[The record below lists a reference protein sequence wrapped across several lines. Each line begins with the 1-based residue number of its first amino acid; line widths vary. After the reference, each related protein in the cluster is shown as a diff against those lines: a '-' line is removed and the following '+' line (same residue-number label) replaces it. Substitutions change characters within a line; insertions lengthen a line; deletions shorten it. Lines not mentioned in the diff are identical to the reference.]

1 MHSVRFGIM
10 KKTILFFFISFFILQ
25 SCSINSEIVY
35 HKDAASTSV
44 TDIDMKQFIAEMKA
58 MTPDSLKQ
66 QKEFGEMDKLPTV
79 WTSIFDIQKEE
90 GKLKTQDPDSIRIMK
105 KIFMKTNKENNEP
118 SGFSLKMEH
127 FTQSDHQ
134 LLKSYNKKEKLPFD
148 QNIFNNWDGKTLT
161 INTENFNLKTIEEAL
176 KSKASKEEAE
186 KVEGMI
192 TMFFKSIGTTLKFE
206 NKIISISGKH
216 DWVKQ
221 MDNYTVKI
229 DYDLKAMYD
238 KEVKLKNTD
247 KKIVIVTE

>member
-10 KKTILFFFISFFILQ
+10 KKTILFFLISFFILQ

-35 HKDAASTSV
+35 HNDAASTSV

-238 KEVKLKNTD
+238 KEVKLKNRD
-247 KKIVIVTE
+247 KEIVIVTE